1 MRPLLDWAIHRPW
14 SRNLHAPTCEQV
26 ERWDDRFRHWRIR
39 DLAEVEASLDAKTHR
54 EATASAKQILD
65 GIGANRI
72 KIIEHGTKPPK
83 TEAPS

>member
-1 MRPLLDWAIHRPW
+1 VHTVVARFH
-14 SRNLHAPTCEQV
+14 HPT
-26 ERWDDRFRHWRIR
+26 R
-39 DLAEVEASLDAKTHR
+39 DLAEVEASLVAHGADGAVITGYIVAMTPDAKTHR

-72 KIIEHGTKPPK
+72 KITKHGTKPPK